1 MILET
6 TALLCLSANIYFEAR
21 GEDIAGQI
29 AVAEVVLNR
38 VNSDDYPND
47 ICSVVLQE
55 NSEGCQFSWWCD
67 GKPDIMEN
75 DFAFQT
81 ARSIAELMLRDGD
94 YITVIGNNALLY
106 HSLEVSPYW
115 RNNYEFVNIVGNH
128 VFYRNFS
135 GKPLPRPENFELL
148 LEEHYKK

>member
-1 MILET
+1 
-6 TALLCLSANIYFEAR
+6 
-21 GEDIAGQI
+21 
-29 AVAEVVLNR
+29 
-38 VNSDDYPND
+38 
-47 ICSVVLQE
+47 
-55 NSEGCQFSWWCD
+55 
-67 GKPDIMEN
+67 MEN

-135 GKPLPRPENFELL
+135 GKPLPRPDDLEQL
-148 LEEHYKK
+148 LEEHNQK